1 MNLLKRHD
9 SCSFIVIIDWSPWPS
24 LSVCSFPCFQATQW
38 EQEQYPSRAVK
49 KTHPALLDFCHVLW
63 EAVRYI
69 LPWMKKSC
77 TASLLTACCLLQM
90 WRAVPAMG
98 WFLGS
103 GHCFGFVSCQR
114 GHWLCAVCRAHTGIH
129 LSGNLNVGFFVADFS
144 FLQQNIQILAHN

>member
-24 LSVCSFPCFQATQW
+24 LSVCSSPCFQAIQW
-38 EQEQYPSRAVK
+38 EQEQYRNRAVK

-63 EAVRYI
+63 EAVCYI

-77 TASLLTACCLLQM
+77 MASLLTACCLLQM

-98 WFLGS
+98 WFPGS

-114 GHWLCAVCRAHTGIH
+114 GQLAVCSPQSAYWDPFKWELKCGGFCCRFL
-129 LSGNLNVGFFVADFS
+129 LSATKPPNSGT
-144 FLQQNIQILAHN
+144 